1 MSLESRPPSH
11 DPTDSDMRRFSMD
24 FLIVGCRKRTRY
36 GSGGEEDPGARR
48 WTKQLRARFLCIFCI
63 QHLLK
68 FYVLNG
74 K

>member
-1 MSLESRPPSH
+1 
-11 DPTDSDMRRFSMD
+11 MD
-24 FLIVGCRKRTRY
+24 FLIVECRKQTRY